1 MYLEEIILEKTE
13 TIFDIN
19 AFLRKAVEEGA
30 SDVHLRIDEV
40 PVVRKDGKIVKTN
53 YPLIKEKDI
62 SHVLNVVL
70 PKYLRTKVQAAFD
83 LDFSYEIKGVS
94 RFRINMA
101 RQLGNTSLVFRIIP
115 YEIPTFEQL
124 KLPPAINTFARFHS
138 GIVLV
143 TGPTGSGKSTTI
155 ASLIDLINRNERK
168 HIITIEDPIE
178 FIYSNKNCI
187 ITQRQVEID
196 TLSFPDGVKY
206 ALRQDPDVILIGEI
220 RDIETLTSA
229 MKAAETGHLV
239 IASLHTNDAIQTVN
253 RIVGMYDPKD
263 RDNVRKQ
270 LAETLRGCVAQ
281 KLIPLKSGH
290 GRIPACEIMVVTPTI
305 KDFIIKDEL
314 EQIYDLVKKGSYNDM
329 ITMNMSLLQL
339 IKEDLISREVAVE
352 VSDNKVEIEQ
362 MLRGAYHGTVDKFN
376 IQF

>member
-1 MYLEEIILEKTE
+1 MWLEEIIVEKNE
-13 TIFDIN
+13 VIFDIN
-19 AFLRKAVEEGA
+19 AFLRKAVEEGV

-53 YPLIKEKDI
+53 YPVIKEKDI

-83 LDFSYEIKGVS
+83 LDFSYEIKGIS
-94 RFRINMA
+94 RFRINLA

-115 YEIPTFEQL
+115 YEIPSFAEL
-124 KLPPAINTFARFHS
+124 KLPPALNMFAKFHS

-155 ASLIDLINRNERK
+155 ASLIDLINKNERK

-220 RDIETLTSA
+220 RDLETLTSA

-253 RIVGMYDPKD
+253 RIVGMFDPKD
-263 RDNVRKQ
+263 RDGVRKQ
-270 LAETLRGCVAQ
+270 LAETLRACVAQ
-281 KLIPLKSGH
+281 KLLPLKSGH

-339 IKEDLISREVAVE
+339 IKEGLISKETAVE

-362 MLRGAYHGTVDKFN
+362 MLRGAYHGTVDKFD

>member
-13 TIFDIN
+13 NIFDIN

-83 LDFSYEIKGVS
+83 LDFSYEIKGIS

-115 YEIPTFEQL
+115 YDIPTFEQL
-124 KLPPAINTFARFHS
+124 KLPPAINTFARFNS

-270 LAETLRGCVAQ
+270 LAETLKGCIAQ

>member
-1 MYLEEIILEKTE
+1 MWLEEIIVEKNE
-13 TIFDIN
+13 VIFDIN
-19 AFLRKAVEEGA
+19 AFLRKAVEEGV

-53 YPLIKEKDI
+53 YPVIKEKDI

-83 LDFSYEIKGVS
+83 LDFSYEIKGIS
-94 RFRINMA
+94 RFRINLA

-115 YEIPTFEQL
+115 YEIPSFAEL
-124 KLPPAINTFARFHS
+124 KLPPALNMFAKFHS

-155 ASLIDLINRNERK
+155 ASLIDLINKNERK

-220 RDIETLTSA
+220 RDLETLTSA
-229 MKAAETGHLV
+229 MKAAGTGHLV
-239 IASLHTNDAIQTVN
+239 IASLHTNAAIQTVN
-253 RIVGMYDPKD
+253 RIVGMFDPKD
-263 RDNVRKQ
+263 RDGVRKQ
-270 LAETLRGCVAQ
+270 LAETLRACVAQ
-281 KLIPLKSGH
+281 KLLPLKSGH

-339 IKEDLISREVAVE
+339 IKEGLISKETAVE

-362 MLRGAYHGTVDKFN
+362 MLRGAYHGTVDKFD